1 MNLPIP
7 NMSDP
12 GVVCGCIAKRCHQCV
27 AVSSCNL
34 DNNSHAGMDNRES
47 RGGEYRL
54 AVMKGRRVP
63 VTTGPQDCLSL
74 AQRLLVPQIPQIV
87 LAVPLEQVAADVVL
101 QKAKGL
107 AGG

>member
-1 MNLPIP
+1 M
-7 NMSDP
+7 
-12 GVVCGCIAKRCHQCV
+12 
-27 AVSSCNL
+27 
-34 DNNSHAGMDNRES
+34 
-47 RGGEYRL
+47 
-54 AVMKGRRVP
+54 
-63 VTTGPQDCLSL
+63 TTGPQDCLSL